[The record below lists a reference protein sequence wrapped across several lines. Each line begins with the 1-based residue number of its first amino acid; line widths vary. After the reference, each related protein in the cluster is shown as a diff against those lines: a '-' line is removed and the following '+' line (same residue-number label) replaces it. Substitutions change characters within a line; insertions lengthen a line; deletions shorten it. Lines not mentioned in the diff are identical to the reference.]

1 MSEAAMHRRSFL
13 TAAALA
19 ASGLSISKPRAE
31 ETRVR
36 NVTMFNSVS
45 LDGYFTDGGGDMSWA
60 HSQDPEWQRFT
71 SGNAGGEAEFLFG
84 RKTYQMMASFWPTPQ
99 ALQTMPAVAKAMNA
113 ARKIVFSRT
122 LTEAT
127 WRNSRIVKGDLVEE
141 VRRMKSEA
149 GPAILIMGSGEIVA
163 QLTEAGL
170 IDEYQVVTVP
180 VILGHGRSLFE
191 GVSRRPR
198 VELTQSRVFTNGNV
212 VSFYR
217 STPGS

>member
-1 MSEAAMHRRSFL
+1 
-13 TAAALA
+13 
-19 ASGLSISKPRAE
+19 
-31 ETRVR
+31 
-36 NVTMFNSVS
+36 
-45 LDGYFTDGGGDMSWA
+45 
-60 HSQDPEWQRFT
+60 
-71 SGNAGGEAEFLFG
+71 
-84 RKTYQMMASFWPTPQ
+84 
-99 ALQTMPAVAKAMNA
+99 
-113 ARKIVFSRT
+113 
-122 LTEAT
+122 
-127 WRNSRIVKGDLVEE
+127 VKGDLVEE